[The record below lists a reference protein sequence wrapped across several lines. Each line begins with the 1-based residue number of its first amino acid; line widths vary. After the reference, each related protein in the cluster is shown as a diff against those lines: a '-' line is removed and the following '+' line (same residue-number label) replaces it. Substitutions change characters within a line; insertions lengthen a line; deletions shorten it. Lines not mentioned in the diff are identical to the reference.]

1 MEEFKFGEAK
11 YLVEGDG
18 GTEEGVD
25 DVGVVV
31 ELLVHHEAEDAHL
44 GGTAVVELDGELLV
58 EGLLV
63 PARCCDLGLLDLIL
77 AGSVSTL
84 DEGNGE
90 EGAEDGLDG
99 EVSEGLE
106 ASANLGEVVAGG
118 EGLGEAVA
126 SGGHEVAED
135 GKLGDAAVLGL
146 HKAEAV
152 EALLVSVGKET
163 KGIPEAE
170 GGLGTDLA
178 LEAHLEG
185 RAGASHAGGGEGRG
199 GGEEG
204 GEEGGAVVGVK
215 GCDSKKRERER
226 KRRKDIGENNVDKEK
241 KSPNDATVSPLC
253 YNSLYI
259 THRSILGAQG
269 IDRSPLLLCKPCFFA
284 KISTESASIQEWKNC
299 SAAPPKHEARPD
311 IMITCIDE

>member
-1 MEEFKFGEAK
+1 MVIKWEYSKSPCELFESSMEEFKFGEAK
-11 YLVEGDG
+11 YLLVEGDG
-18 GTEEGVD
+18 GAEEGVD

-31 ELLVHHEAEDAHL
+31 ELLVHHEAEDTHL

-63 PARCCDLGLLDLIL
+63 PARCFDLGLLDLIL

-90 EGAEDGLDG
+90 EGAEDSLHG

-135 GKLGDAAVLGL
+135 GELGDAAVLGL

-185 RAGASHAGGGEGRG
+185 RAGASHAGGGESRG

-204 GEEGGAVVGVK
+204 GEESRAVGW
-215 GCDSKKRERER
+215 GW
-226 KRRKDIGENNVDKEK
+226 IHG
-241 KSPNDATVSPLC
+241 L
-253 YNSLYI
+253 
-259 THRSILGAQG
+259 
-269 IDRSPLLLCKPCFFA
+269 
-284 KISTESASIQEWKNC
+284 
-299 SAAPPKHEARPD
+299 
-311 IMITCIDE
+311 